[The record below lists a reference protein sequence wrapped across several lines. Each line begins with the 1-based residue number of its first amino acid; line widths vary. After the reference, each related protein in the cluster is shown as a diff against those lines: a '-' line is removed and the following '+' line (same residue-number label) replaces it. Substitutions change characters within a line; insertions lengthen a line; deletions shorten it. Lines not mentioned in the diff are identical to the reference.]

1 MADDN
6 NNEWNPSFFNQFRTM
21 IGSDEPTNYGAGPSA
36 TPGYP
41 PYPGLTPGY
50 PPQPCYPPYP
60 SYPPYPGPTPGLGG
74 FTGPPMSFTGL
85 QNYGGDA
92 TVQNQGGD
100 AAVQNQGESTAAPKK
115 VGPAPNRE
123 EDDGDEE
130 GGDDGDEEEGDPD
143 PDKWMDFDRNGL
155 PKNPDKISK
164 FITYLEQLARNNISI
179 LVMDWRKLQKED
191 PNKIEWLWN
200 EVKVKIWCLI

>member
-1 MADDN
+1 MT
-6 NNEWNPSFFNQFRTM
+6 S
-21 IGSDEPTNYGAGPSA
+21 
-36 TPGYP
+36 GYP
-41 PYPGLTPGY
+41 PYPGVTPGY
-50 PPQPCYPPYP
+50 TPYPGYPPYP

-74 FTGPPMSFTGL
+74 FTGPAQGFTGL

-100 AAVQNQGESTAAPKK
+100 ATIQNQGGSTPAPKK
-115 VGPAPNRE
+115 GGQVPNRE

-130 GGDDGDEEEGDPD
+130 EDEEEGGPD

-155 PKNPDKISK
+155 PTNPDKISK
-164 FITYLEQLARNNISI
+164 FISYLGQLARNNISI

-191 PNKIEWLWN
+191 PDLIEWLWN
-200 EVKVKIWCLI
+200 EAKVKIWCLI